1 MAHGSWLV
9 ARGSRLIAS
18 SPHRLPASHPSG
30 AAGRRAAGSPL
41 LRARLA
47 WFVENSP
54 HPFLSFLFIYLFVT
68 IFPSSGPGGADCR
81 AGSPVRAARRGE
93 PSTGPASQRP
103 PSRRLLSASPRR
115 AAPRRTHPHA
125 RPAPRPFAPRQH
137 GHQGVHRLVLR
148 IHGGEQR
155 GGKVVTGW
163 GGPSGRIRGASPRL
177 CPRLSCDTA
186 GSSGLREE
194 AELSVGT
201 ARLGGEGSGAEGWP
215 CLGLSGL
222 GLGLGKG
229 WGLARLGLGSG
240 KAWGVDSVGLS

>member
-115 AAPRRTHPHA
+115 AAPHTPT
-125 RPAPRPFAPRQH
+125 RPPGSASLRSPPAWSSRCTSPRPPDPRRWAARRESCN
-137 GHQGVHRLVLR
+137 GLR
-148 IHGGEQR
+148 GPIWAHPRGFSSPLSAVVVWHGGEQR
-155 GGKVVTGW
+155 AAGGGWAQRGDGETGGRGQRGWRVTL
-163 GGPSGRIRGASPRL
+163 PGAVR
-177 CPRLSCDTA
+177 A
-186 GSSGLREE
+186 GAGLR
-194 AELSVGT
+194 
-201 ARLGGEGSGAEGWP
+201 
-215 CLGLSGL
+215 
-222 GLGLGKG
+222 
-229 WGLARLGLGSG
+229 
-240 KAWGVDSVGLS
+240 

>member
-1 MAHGSWLV
+1 MAHGSWLPPH
-9 ARGSRLIAS
+9 RLIAS
-18 SPHRLPASHPSG
+18 PRPTPAG
-30 AAGRRAAGSPL
+30 LRAAVQRAAPSSEHVSRGSS
-41 LRARLA
+41 RIRLTP
-47 WFVENSP
+47 F
-54 HPFLSFLFIYLFVT
+54 FLSFLFIYLWPFSPLPGRAALTAV
-68 IFPSSGPGGADCR
+68 PAAQWERRGGASR
-81 AGSPVRAARRGE
+81 AQDRPLSA
-93 PSTGPASQRP
+93 RP
-103 PSRRLLSASPRR
+103 PAASSAPAR

-177 CPRLSCDTA
+177 RPRLSCDTA

-229 WGLARLGLGSG
+229 RGLARLGLGSG